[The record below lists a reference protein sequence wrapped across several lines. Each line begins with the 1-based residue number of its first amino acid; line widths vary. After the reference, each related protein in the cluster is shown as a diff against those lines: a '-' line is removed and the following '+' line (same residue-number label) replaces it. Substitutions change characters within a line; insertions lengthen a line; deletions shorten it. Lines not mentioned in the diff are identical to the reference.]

1 MNRKRLIINGS
12 VLAIIVIVAVLAI
25 TQSPDTDGNP
35 ISIEDI
41 QPGNTDKVTFY
52 PCLHS
57 YSFRHDRHRCAKD
70 FKLETCLGVYFGR

>member
-1 MNRKRLIINGS
+1 VNRKRLIINGS

-57 YSFRHDRHRCAKD
+57 
-70 FKLETCLGVYFGR
+70 

>member
-25 TQSPDTDGNP
+25 TQSPDKDGNP

-57 YSFRHDRHRCAKD
+57 
-70 FKLETCLGVYFGR
+70 